1 LKKREKIKLILFQVC
16 LNHNLIVII
25 KLKMAGKI
33 NRQSDKDDK
42 EIEEVYRMDAEE
54 NHREEI
60 AENILFQKE
69 QKEKEN
75 MRKRNKRASFT
86 NDEIE
91 VNKYKNRERMRE
103 KRMISSP
110 EEKETY
116 KESDKIKRAR
126 ARLSLSPE
134 EIVIAKES
142 NTFNRARA
150 RLILSPEERVI
161 DKESDTFNRAIARG
175 FLSEER
181 KEFIADLEK
190 KTSTCL

>member
-1 LKKREKIKLILFQVC
+1 
-16 LNHNLIVII
+16 
-25 KLKMAGKI
+25 
-33 NRQSDKDDK
+33 
-42 EIEEVYRMDAEE
+42 
-54 NHREEI
+54 
-60 AENILFQKE
+60 
-69 QKEKEN
+69 
-75 MRKRNKRASFT
+75 
-86 NDEIE
+86 
-91 VNKYKNRERMRE
+91 
-103 KRMISSP
+103 MISSP

-190 KTSTCL
+190 KNVNVFMKKWLKKQKMSEDRYVEFY